1 MEKAQRSG
9 GIIIEKSPDAKERE
23 NVQNALDSADT
34 QLKQMKLTIDER
46 KLKV

>member
-1 MEKAQRSG
+1 MEKAQKSG
-9 GIIIEKSPDAKERE
+9 AIIIDKSPDAKERE
-23 NVQNALDSADT
+23 NVQNSLDSVDT